1 MSTLWPSTVRNVISF
16 SVVIPLILSP
26 VAVQYTETV
35 IKPFVCLF
43 PKVPQLVKNVKNRSL
58 LIYLNQIKLI

>member
-1 MSTLWPSTVRNVISF
+1 MLALMSPLWPSTVRNVISF

-35 IKPFVCLF
+35 IKPFVYCLF
-43 PKVPQLVKNVKNRSL
+43 VYSQKYHNCLKILKMVV
-58 LIYLNQIKLI
+58 Y